1 MYVEDYFGMRWLVA
15 FASGAGLQS
24 YTIPDGIMG
33 LENYSFYYAEEL
45 TELTI
50 PGSVTNIASAAG
62 VFEGTH
68 NIERLYGPNVLEDG
82 RSYVVDNR
90 LLYVAD
96 KGITEYMTP
105 EGVEVLGYQVFAD
118 KQYLEKIVRVRTSAI
133 ILKALEI
140 SGAKVE
146 IMSSPEKL
154 KEVIENHFGI
164 EIQVNENGCYKYSN
178 QSGFNWGLECS
189 QESKRRFELFNIIMI
204 ILESRE

>member
-1 MYVEDYFGMRWLVA
+1 MEKSFLRKIMLGIISSTLRFTLWIVYSLGCYRSITSTLKLYEDYTLSKLKKEENCLKNICDVT
-15 FASGAGLQS
+15 GLDS
-24 YTIPDGIMG
+24 
-33 LENYSFYYAEEL
+33 E
-45 TELTI
+45 
-50 PGSVTNIASAAG
+50 
-62 VFEGTH
+62 
-68 NIERLYGPNVLEDG
+68 
-82 RSYVVDNR
+82 
-90 LLYVAD
+90 
-96 KGITEYMTP
+96 
-105 EGVEVLGYQVFAD
+105 
-118 KQYLEKIVRVRTSAI
+118 YLEKIVRVRTSAI
-133 ILKALEI
+133 IIKALEI